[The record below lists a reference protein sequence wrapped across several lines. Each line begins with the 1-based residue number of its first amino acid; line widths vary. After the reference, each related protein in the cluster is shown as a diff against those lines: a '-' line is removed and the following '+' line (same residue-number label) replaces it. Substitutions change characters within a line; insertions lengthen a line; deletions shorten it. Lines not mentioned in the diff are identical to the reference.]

1 MSTRVVELAAG
12 FVELL
17 AALVDARAGIV
28 TLGNA
33 AANLGSA
40 LVGGLTLV
48 AKVYPWRP
56 STPDPL
62 PGARERLVHVLPG
75 AGHHGS
81 EHRVLGERLQR
92 GSQLSFP

>member
-12 FVELL
+12 LVELL
-17 AALVDARAGIV
+17 AALVDPGAGIV

-48 AKVYPWRP
+48 SKVYPWRS
-56 STPDPL
+56 STSAPL
-62 PGARERLVHVLPG
+62 PGACERLVHAPLG
-75 AGHHGS
+75 AGDDCP
-81 EHRVLGERLQR
+81 EHRILGKSLQR
-92 GSQLSFP
+92 IGQPLFT